1 VEVEEGIEPLSADR
15 PDQADEFPAVLLGR
29 DDDRVVDVGM
39 AFHEPAVW
47 LLDEICQ
54 GGVRKM
60 LFKKG
65 DGGGRQ
71 DDVAE
76 APESKEKDGSRLNV

>member
-1 VEVEEGIEPLSADR
+1 M
-15 PDQADEFPAVLLGR
+15 VL
-29 DDDRVVDVGM
+29 
-39 AFHEPAVW
+39 HEPAVW
-47 LLDEICQ
+47 LLDEISQ
-54 GGVRKM
+54 RGVRKM

-76 APESKEKDGSRLNV
+76 SPESKEKDGSRLNVRSLRRVVFSAQFLTARSGSITASSISMTGMSSLMG